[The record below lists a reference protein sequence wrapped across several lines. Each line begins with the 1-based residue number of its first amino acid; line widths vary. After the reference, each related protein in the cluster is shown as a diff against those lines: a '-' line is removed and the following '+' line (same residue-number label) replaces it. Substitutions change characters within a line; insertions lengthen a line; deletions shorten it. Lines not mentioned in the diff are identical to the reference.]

1 MVIKPFLNF
10 FVILKARPRSLASFS
25 AKLKFSRKPFEPK
38 PELNEAA
45 AVAKKKH
52 LSRFAEL
59 SEKSFGFD
67 RNKMKKMFFDGNE
80 LYRDFKIGRTDS
92 TKLYQLVNS
101 VFLAPVVIPRVQL
114 NL

>member
-1 MVIKPFLNF
+1 M
-10 FVILKARPRSLASFS
+10 ASFS
-25 AKLKFSRKPFEPK
+25 AKLKFSPKPFEPK
-38 PELNEAA
+38 PELNKAA
-45 AVAKKKH
+45 AVAKKKKH
-52 LSRFAEL
+52 LTRFAKL

-92 TKLYQLVNS
+92 TKLYQLVNY